1 MVKNLVVEPSVENN
15 VSNVKVS
22 VEKLI
27 PEVVLNCSFLQ
38 AVVNAKRKQTTTK
51 TSNRK
56 NRKFIIQ
63 R

>member
-1 MVKNLVVEPSVENN
+1 MVKNLVVEPSVENK
-15 VSNVKVS
+15 VSKVKVS

-38 AVVNAKRKQTTTK
+38 AVVNAKRKKAATK